1 MINIKDIKPIS
12 NVMLKRIKKLDNKL
26 IEKPTGNTRFY
37 TYFTKFKNELCSVTV
52 AVRNHYKKWYC
63 KQVVV
68 HGLHTDKVYLQDIGT
83 TMGFLR
89 VGWFREGISKW
100 STWVD
105 YDWGWND
112 DKYFQM
118 QTATIVNKDYIAK
131 LKDYKYSA
139 IDLYK
144 YTDLFK
150 YLRLYEQYPKAELL
164 VKCGLSRL
172 ATSKQILRLCDK
184 DKNFCK
190 WLFKNKD
197 EIAKDSSYISSLIKA
212 YRTNKPIKLTNQI
225 DYFKRNFSSYK
236 NELKDFLQPNESEK
250 FITYIVNKNT
260 NVASFIDYIK
270 ACNFLGLNMN
280 ESKNRY
286 PHNFQYWH
294 DVRIDEM
301 HTKQAEIDKEKRKEL
316 YDSFSLVANKYEALQ
331 RNLKDNF
338 VVIIAK
344 SPSEL
349 VHEGDFLHH
358 CVGRMNY
365 DQKFAREESLIF
377 FVRNKE
383 DIQTPFVTLEY
394 SLKNHKILQC
404 YADHDTKPED
414 NVLNFV
420 NKVWLPY
427 ANRKLRKIH
436 TGMCA

>member
-1 MINIKDIKPIS
+1 MIDIKDIKPIP
-12 NVMLKRIKKLDNKL
+12 NVMVNRIKKLDEKL
-26 IEKPTGNTRFY
+26 ITKPTGVTRFY

-52 AVRNHYKKWYC
+52 AVRHHYKKWFC

-89 VGWFREGISKW
+89 VGWYREGISKW

-105 YDWGWND
+105 YDWGYND

-118 QTATIVNKDYIAK
+118 QTATIVNIEYISK
-131 LKDYKYSA
+131 LKDFKYSA
-139 IDLYK
+139 IGQYK
-144 YTDLFK
+144 YRDIFK

-164 VKCGLSRL
+164 VKCGLSCI
-172 ATSKQILRLCDK
+172 ATSKQILRLCNK

-190 WLFKNKD
+190 WLYINKD

-225 DYFKRNFSSYK
+225 DYFKRNYNSYK

-250 FITYIVNKNT
+250 FITYITKQNT
-260 NVASFIDYIK
+260 NVSSFVDYLK
-270 ACNFLGLNMN
+270 ACNFLGLNMSEN
-280 ESKNRY
+280 KNRY

-301 HTKQAEIDKEKRKEL
+301 HSKQAEIDKEKRKQL
-316 YDSFSLVANKYEALQ
+316 YDSFTNVANKYEALQ

-344 SPSEL
+344 SPQDL
-349 VHEGDFLHH
+349 IIEGDTLHH

-377 FVRNKE
+377 FVRYKDN
-383 DIQTPFVTLEY
+383 IQTPFVTLEY
-394 SLKNHKILQC
+394 SLSNHKILQC
-404 YADHDTKPED
+404 YADHDSKPED
-414 NVLNFV
+414 KVLELV

-427 ANRKLRKIH
+427 ANRKIRKIH
-436 TGMCA
+436 TRMCA

>member
-1 MINIKDIKPIS
+1 MIDIKDIKPIS
-12 NVMLKRIKKLDNKL
+12 NVMLNRIKKLDNKL

-68 HGLHTDKVYLQDIGT
+68 HGLHTNKVYLQDIGT

-89 VGWFREGISKW
+89 VGWYREGISKW

-105 YDWGWND
+105 YDWGWNN

-144 YTDLFK
+144 YTDVFK

-164 VKCGLSRL
+164 VKCGLSNL
-172 ATSKQILRLCDK
+172 ATSKQILRLCNK

-197 EIAKDSSYISSLIKA
+197 EISKDSSYISSLIKA
-212 YRTNKPIKLTNQI
+212 YRTSKPIKLTNKI
-225 DYFKRNFSSYK
+225 DYFNRNYNSYK

-250 FITYIVNKNT
+250 FITYIVNQNT
-260 NVASFIDYIK
+260 NVASFVDYLN
-270 ACNFLGLNMN
+270 ACNFLGLNMDEN
-280 ESKNRY
+280 KNRY

-301 HTKQAEIDKEKRKEL
+301 HTKQAEIDKEKHKEL

-331 RNLKDNF
+331 RNLKDSF

-365 DQKFAREESLIF
+365 DQKFVREESLIF

-414 NVLNFV
+414 NVLDFV

>member
-1 MINIKDIKPIS
+1 MIEIKDIKPIS
-12 NVMLKRIKKLDNKL
+12 NVMLNRIKKLDNKL

-89 VGWFREGISKW
+89 VGWYREGISKW

-118 QTATIVNKDYIAK
+118 QTATIVNKEYISK

-144 YTDLFK
+144 YTDIFK

-164 VKCGLSRL
+164 VKCGLSNL

-197 EIAKDSSYISSLIKA
+197 EISKDSSYISSLIKA
-212 YRTNKPIKLTNQI
+212 YRTNKPIKLTNKI
-225 DYFKRNFSSYK
+225 DYFKRNYNSYK
-236 NELKDFLQPNESEK
+236 NELQDFLKPNESEK
-250 FITYIVNKNT
+250 FITYIVNQNT
-260 NVASFIDYIK
+260 SVASFIDYIK

-280 ESKNRY
+280 KNKNRY

-316 YDSFSLVANKYEALQ
+316 YDNFSLVANKYEALQ

-365 DQKFAREESLIF
+365 DQKFVREESLIF
-377 FVRNKE
+377 FVRNKQ

-414 NVLNFV
+414 NVLDFV

-427 ANRKLRKIH
+427 ANRKIRKIH

>member
-1 MINIKDIKPIS
+1 MIEIKDIKPIS

-26 IEKPTGNTRFY
+26 IERPTGNTRFY

-68 HGLHTDKVYLQDIGT
+68 HGLHTNKVYLQDIGT

-118 QTATIVNKDYIAK
+118 QTATIVNKEYISK

-144 YTDLFK
+144 YSDIFK

-164 VKCGLSRL
+164 VKCGLSHL
-172 ATSKQILRLCDK
+172 AISKQILRLCDK

-212 YRTNKPIKLTNQI
+212 YKTNKPIKLTNQI
-225 DYFKRNFSSYK
+225 DYFKRNYNNCK
-236 NELKDFLQPNESEK
+236 NELKDFLKPNESEK
-250 FITYIVNKNT
+250 FITYIVNQNT

-280 ESKNRY
+280 ENKNRY

-316 YDSFSLVANKYEALQ
+316 YDSFSLVASKYEALQ

-365 DQKFAREESLIF
+365 DQKFVREESLIF

-383 DIQTPFVTLEY
+383 DAQTPFVTLEY

-404 YADHDTKPED
+404 YADHDSKPNDE
-414 NVLNFV
+414 VLDYV
-420 NKVWLPY
+420 NKKWLPY
-427 ANRKLRKIH
+427 ANRKIRQI
-436 TGMCA
+436 AV

>member
-1 MINIKDIKPIS
+1 MIEIKDIK
-12 NVMLKRIKKLDNKL
+12 NLDRKLTP
-26 IEKPTGNTRFY
+26 KPHGKTRFY

-118 QTATIVNKDYIAK
+118 QTATIVNKAYITK
-131 LKDYKYSA
+131 LKAYKYSA
-139 IDLYK
+139 IELYP
-144 YTDLFK
+144 YTDIFR

-164 VKCGLSRL
+164 VKCGLSCL

-184 DKNFCK
+184 DKNFGK

-197 EIAKDSSYISSLIKA
+197 EIAKGSSYISSLIKA

-225 DYFKRNFSSYK
+225 DYFKRNFNSYK
-236 NELKDFLQPNESEK
+236 NELKDFLQPNESDK
-250 FITYIVNKNT
+250 FITYIANQNT

-280 ESKNRY
+280 ENKNRY

-294 DVRIDEM
+294 NVRIDEM

-316 YDSFSLVANKYEALQ
+316 YDNFSLVANKYETLQ

-349 VHEGDFLHH
+349 AHEGDFLHH

-365 DQKFAREESLIF
+365 DQKFVREESLIF

-414 NVLNFV
+414 NVLDFV

-427 ANRKLRKIH
+427 ANRKIRKIH
-436 TGMCA
+436 TRMCA

>member
-1 MINIKDIKPIS
+1 MIKIKDIKPIS

-26 IEKPTGNTRFY
+26 TEKPTGNTRFY

-89 VGWFREGISKW
+89 VGWYREGISKW

-118 QTATIVNKDYIAK
+118 QTSTIVNKDYIAK

-144 YTDLFK
+144 YTDVFK

-164 VKCGLSRL
+164 VKCGLSNI

-212 YRTNKPIKLTNQI
+212 YRTNKPIKLTNKI
-225 DYFKRNFSSYK
+225 DYFNRNYNSYK

-280 ESKNRY
+280 ENKNRY

-316 YDSFSLVANKYEALQ
+316 YDSFSNVASKYEALQ

-414 NVLNFV
+414 NVLDFV

-427 ANRKLRKIH
+427 ANRKIRKIH

>member
-1 MINIKDIKPIS
+1 MIKIKDIKPIS
-12 NVMLKRIKKLDNKL
+12 NVMLNRIKKLDNKL
-26 IEKPTGNTRFY
+26 IEKSTGNTRFY

-52 AVRNHYKKWYC
+52 AVRNYYKKWYC

-89 VGWFREGISKW
+89 VGWYREGISKW

-118 QTATIVNKDYIAK
+118 QTATIVNKEYISK

-139 IDLYK
+139 IDLYR
-144 YTDLFK
+144 YTNIFK

-164 VKCGLSRL
+164 VKCGLSNL

-197 EIAKDSSYISSLIKA
+197 EISKDSSYISSLIKA
-212 YRTNKPIKLTNQI
+212 YRTNKPIKLTNKI
-225 DYFKRNFSSYK
+225 DYFNRNYNSYK

-280 ESKNRY
+280 ENKNRY

-316 YDSFSLVANKYEALQ
+316 YDSFSNVANKYEALQ

-365 DQKFAREESLIF
+365 DQKFIREESLIF

-414 NVLNFV
+414 NVLDFV